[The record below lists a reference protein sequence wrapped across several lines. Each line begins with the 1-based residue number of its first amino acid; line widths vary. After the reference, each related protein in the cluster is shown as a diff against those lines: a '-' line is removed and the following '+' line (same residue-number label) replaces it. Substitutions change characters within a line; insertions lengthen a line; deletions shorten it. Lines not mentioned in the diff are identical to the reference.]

1 MYYTMQGFSAFG
13 FGASTVGLAILVGSS
28 SGFGGLWIIIM
39 GFGHLGLK
47 GFPSG
52 LLIGPV

>member
-1 MYYTMQGFSAFG
+1 MQGFSAFG